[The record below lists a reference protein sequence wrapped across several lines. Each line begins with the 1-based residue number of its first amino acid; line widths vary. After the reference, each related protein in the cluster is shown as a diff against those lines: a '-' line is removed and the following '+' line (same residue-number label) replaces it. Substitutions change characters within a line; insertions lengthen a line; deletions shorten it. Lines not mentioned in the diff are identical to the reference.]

1 MRIKGSDLAKTT
13 LSIIGAVGIVV
24 IALTIPNALGAFGK
38 LYYSGRKYDKRQ
50 FKQSLNYL
58 KSRKLVTIAQEGGK
72 TVIELTK
79 NGKAKLLKYK
89 LNDIVIQPQKKWDRK
104 WRLVC
109 FDIPEKLK
117 ASRVLFQRKLRE
129 IGLIQIQKSLY
140 ITPYPC
146 EDEIDF
152 IKEMFEIRPFVRIV
166 TAESIDID
174 HDLKVKFSL
183 A

>member
-13 LSIIGAVGIVV
+13 LSIIGTVGIVV
-24 IALTIPNALGAFGK
+24 IALTVPNALGAFGK

-58 KSRKLVTIAQEGGK
+58 KKRKLVTIAQAGDK
-72 TVIELTK
+72 TVIRLTK
-79 NGKAKLLKYK
+79 NGKSKLLKYK
-89 LNDIVIQPQKKWDRK
+89 LDDISIKPQKNWDRK

-109 FDIPEKLK
+109 FDIPEKKK
-117 ASRVLFQRKLRE
+117 ANRVLFQRKLRE
-129 IGLIQIQKSLY
+129 IGFIQIQKSLY

-152 IKEMFEIRPFVRIV
+152 IKELFEIRPFVRLV
-166 TAESIDID
+166 TAQDIGRQA
-174 HDLKVKFSL
+174 DLVKLFNL
-183 A
+183 